1 MPVDKFGRGDYG
13 EPNIIQHTFISSDE
27 HADDIYLRRDGDNV
41 ATGSISMAGNTLNDV
56 GNPTADHDVA
66 TKSYCDNRARKIFN
80 GYIPA
85 LTSFAGRMNEKM
97 GFKATASSMRGNNFI
112 GDNPFNGFYSEG
124 HGAGGEWTTLNET
137 RDFWIQIEVPDLVR
151 IWRVDLR
158 GRDSYSN
165 KIYHWKLEGYADG
178 ENYTTL
184 LTPPNPTYLDN
195 TLKKFLVNTDN
206 SYNYYRLYCFECEP
220 FTPGLS
226 YMQLYIY
233 SE

>member
-13 EPNIIQHTFISSDE
+13 ETNIIQHTFASSDE
-27 HADDIYLRRDGDNV
+27 HADDIYLRRDGGNV
-41 ATGSISMAGNTLNDV
+41 ATGSISMPGNTLNDV
-56 GNPTADHDVA
+56 GNPTADYDVA

-85 LTSFAGRMNEKM
+85 MTSFAGRMNQKM
-97 GFKATASSMRGNNFI
+97 GFKATASSIRNNNHI
-112 GDNPFNGFYSEG
+112 ADNPFNGFYSEG
-124 HGAGGEWTTLNET
+124 HGSGGEWLTLNQT

-158 GRDSYSN
+158 GRDCGSN
-165 KIYHWKLEGYADG
+165 KIYHWKLEGSTDG
-178 ENYTTL
+178 ENYTAL
-184 LTPPNPTYLDN
+184 LTLPNPTYLDN
-195 TLKKFLVNTDN
+195 TVKKFLVDIDN
-206 SYNYYRLYCFECEP
+206 SYNYYRLYCFRGEP